1 MLLLNNNLIAMKIF
15 GPKSIS
21 TYLFYIIRIG
31 AISSLLL
38 ALFILLSFAMGNY
51 ELRGNR
57 FTIPFP
63 LFSYFDIKGYY
74 KNSII
79 TSITLIL
86 IYSGGF
92 LYSLSMILK
101 SFKSAVLFNTAAI
114 RHLKILA
121 IINLLVFP
129 IVYLSLRLI
138 ILNISI
144 INGIHNL
151 ILSLIFGVFLLFVAA
166 IFKRGLKVQNENDLT
181 I

>member
-1 MLLLNNNLIAMKIF
+1 MKMF
-15 GPKSIS
+15 GSKSVS
-21 TYLFYIIRIG
+21 SYLFYVFRF
-31 AISSLLL
+31 ASLCSFILL
-38 ALFILLSFAMGNY
+38 LFILLSFLFGNY
-51 ELRGNR
+51 EVQDGR

-63 LFSYFDIKGYY
+63 LFSYFDIKGVY
-74 KNSII
+74 KTSII

-101 SFKSAVLFNTAAI
+101 SFKSAVLFNESAL
-114 RHLKILA
+114 RHLNILA

-129 IVYLSLRLI
+129 IVYLSLRLV

-144 INGIHNL
+144 MNGIHNL

>member
-1 MLLLNNNLIAMKIF
+1 MKMF

-21 TYLFYIIRIG
+21 SYLFYVFRLG
-31 AISSLLL
+31 AIFSISL
-38 ALFILLSFAMGNY
+38 ALFILLSFAFGNY
-51 ELRGNR
+51 EVQGGR

-63 LFSYFDIKGYY
+63 FFSYFDIKGDY
-74 KNSII
+74 KTSII

-101 SFKSAVLFNTAAI
+101 SFKSAVLFNANSI
-114 RHLKILA
+114 RYLKILA

-129 IVYLSLRLI
+129 ILYLLI
-138 ILNISI
+138 RIVILKVSI
-144 INGIHNL
+144 MGGINNL
-151 ILSLIFGVFLLFVAA
+151 ILSLIFGVFLLYVAA
-166 IFKRGLKVQNENDLT
+166 IFRRGLKVQIENDLT

>member
-1 MLLLNNNLIAMKIF
+1 MKLF
-15 GPKSIS
+15 GPKSVS
-21 TYLFYIIRIG
+21 SYLFYVFRLG
-31 AISSLLL
+31 AIGSLVL
-38 ALFILLSFAMGNY
+38 ALFILLSFVIGNY
-51 ELRGNR
+51 ELKDGR

-63 LFSYFDIKGYY
+63 LFSYFDIKGDY
-74 KNSII
+74 KTSII

-86 IYSGGF
+86 IYIGGF

-101 SFKSAVLFNTAAI
+101 SFKSAVIFNSRAI
-114 RHLKILA
+114 RYLKILA

-144 INGIHNL
+144 MNGIQNL

>member
-1 MLLLNNNLIAMKIF
+1 MKIF
-15 GPKSIS
+15 GPKSVS
-21 TYLFYIIRIG
+21 SYLFYVFRFG
-31 AISSLLL
+31 AIGSLVL
-38 ALFILLSFAMGNY
+38 ALFILLSFIIGNY
-51 ELRGNR
+51 ELKGGR

-63 LFSYFDIKGYY
+63 LLSYFDIKGDN
-74 KNSII
+74 KTSII

-86 IYSGGF
+86 IYCGGF

-101 SFKSAVLFNTAAI
+101 SFKSAVLFNAAAI
-114 RHLKILA
+114 RHLKVLA

-144 INGIHNL
+144 MNGIHNL

-166 IFKRGLKVQNENDLT
+166 IFKRGLKVQSENDLT